1 MASRALSIP
10 LKWYW
15 MRQDPFGDLRVRYG
29 IKLALAN
36 LLALYCAE
44 VLRLQHPNWAI
55 LTVLGLMSVPYVGS
69 IAIIAIM
76 QVAGTIAGALI
87 GIWLVGD
94 YASTPAIFL
103 PLFFIV
109 VAFAG
114 YKFGEFPASQ
124 VSFAYYLVGYTTVVV
139 TTYGVADPA
148 QVWQTGLNRALEILD
163 GAMSSLL
170 VTSLLWPR
178 YAREEFLEAGRAA
191 LNTISKLVSMQ
202 MDAYLRRK
210 EAPVEAEQI
219 HRTFVQRLSVLRNL
233 LQVASRESTV
243 FKARL
248 ATYNAFLAS
257 LTHLFYLAL
266 DLSRG
271 QVETSVLS
279 RIEQE
284 LEAVAAAISEEFEI
298 LAEPHRPGGK
308 LRPSRLNE
316 AFAAFAEK
324 VSEIRDQGA
333 SNGTRLQTN
342 LAFYRGLAALRSLRD
357 ELNNMRSLAQGLPR
371 LGQPAPGAKP
381 HWDILPTIDWFWVK
395 IGVKGGLAAVISILL
410 LMWINPPGPAA
421 IPLAAWLL
429 TVLRRPFLRAGG
441 TGDLRAF
448 QNSFLAA
455 LGLAACTG
463 LLILT
468 TPFLADY
475 LVMNLALFLILFVFG
490 FITARSR
497 GVNFWIQIGMLTIMT
512 IVGLNP
518 QQPVP
523 TQTII
528 DTFVGLI
535 TGMGVATI
543 VGRLIWPVLPQRVLR
558 DNLLALFADIKAL
571 LNGDP
576 HPEKIQTQLAILPV
590 EALQASRQIRSAGY
604 SDQEKARLG
613 ALVRALQTLVTR
625 TTELVSRRHILP
637 EIAQAVL
644 RPRFERLEVEFKQM
658 LEAFAECLRQC
669 DCRRELPSLRPALGE
684 IYGALESIHQC
695 DILKG
700 QQLEAPVRVLELADH
715 YHATGE
721 ALEECRC
728 LIGTLKIQRYW
739 GHCGP

>member
-10 LKWYW
+10 LKWHW

-69 IAIIAIM
+69 IGIIAIM

-103 PLFFIV
+103 PLFFFV

-114 YKFGEFPASQ
+114 YKFGQFPASQ
-124 VSFAYYLVGYTTVVV
+124 VSFAYYLVGFTTVVV

-202 MDAYLRRK
+202 MDAFLRRK
-210 EAPVEAEQI
+210 EAPIEAERI
-219 HRTFVQRLSVLRNL
+219 HRTFEQRLSVLRNL
-233 LQVASRESTV
+233 LQAASRESTV

-248 ATYNAFLAS
+248 ANYNAFLAS

-298 LAEPHRPGGK
+298 LAEPHRPGEK

-316 AFAAFAEK
+316 AFAACAEK

-333 SNGTRLQTN
+333 FSSARLQTN

-410 LMWINPPGPAA
+410 LMWINPPGPAS

-535 TGMGVATI
+535 TGMGIATI

-590 EALQASRQIRSAGY
+590 EALQASRQIRSAGF
-604 SDQEKARLG
+604 SEQEKARLG
-613 ALVRALQTLVTR
+613 ALVRVLQTLVTR

-637 EIAQAVL
+637 EITQAVL

-684 IYGALESIHQC
+684 MDGALESIHQS

-700 QQLEAPVRVLELADH
+700 QQLETPVHVLELADH

-721 ALEECRC
+721 ALEQCRR

-739 GHCGP
+739 GHCGL